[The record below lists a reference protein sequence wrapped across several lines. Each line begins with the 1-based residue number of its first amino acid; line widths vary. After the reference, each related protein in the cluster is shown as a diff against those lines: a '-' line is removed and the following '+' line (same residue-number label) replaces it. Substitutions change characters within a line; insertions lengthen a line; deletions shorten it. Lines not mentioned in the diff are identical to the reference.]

1 MAGRLAPGAWLGAY
15 EILAPIAAGGMGE
28 VYRARDPRLGRE
40 VAIKVVAE
48 GLVTNPDALARFE
61 REARAIAALSHPNI
75 VALHD
80 VGRDNGTAFAVME
93 LLDGESLDRRLA
105 AADLPWRTA
114 VDIAAAVADGLASAH
129 ARGIVHRDLKPG
141 NIFIRRDG
149 LVKIVDFGLATAA
162 AFQPTAA
169 AVAIETMPGVI
180 FGTVG
185 YMSPEQV
192 RGEPAD
198 ERSDI
203 FSLGCVLYEML
214 SRERPFRGDAAPEVF
229 AAILRDQPRD
239 LAAYGLGIPVRVE
252 ALVRRCLDKNPDH
265 RFQSARDLAFAL
277 RDVLS
282 DSGHPARAGA
292 SRAVRRGPR
301 AAALIILGV
310 LFVGTT
316 IFWLAGGAPLVFRR
330 SPSIRALAVLPLESA
345 SGDPQQDDFAETMTE
360 QLTTRLASLGSWRV
374 TSPAAAVRYR
384 GTRKTIAQIAAELG
398 VDAIVEGSVA
408 RQGSTVKVAAQLVE
422 ARTGRRIWGDAYEQG
437 IDNVLVLQNHL
448 VRAIARE
455 TDLRLAPDVSTRL
468 ASTPH
473 TVASAAYDAYVR
485 GRHAWDKRSEAAL
498 HDAIRFFQDSID
510 ADPTYAPA
518 YAGLADAYAQLGY
531 GSYASPEDTFPRAR
545 AAAEKALV
553 LDSSLAEGHASRG
566 YALMYYDWDFAA
578 AESEY
583 RRAIQLNP
591 SYAVAHQWYAY
602 LLTAMER
609 PFAAA
614 DAEISIAGSLDP
626 LSPAINT
633 DRAYISHYYGRND
646 DALHSVGLALEMDS
660 KFPPG
665 YFWLGRI
672 YTSQGRYSDAD
683 QAFHNLGPLRTWTPA
698 MAALGYMYGKA
709 GRQQDARAILAE
721 FDALTRHGRYA
732 SGYAIA
738 AIHAG
743 LGDRERVFQYLDA
756 AHREHSH
763 WLVWLKRDPRWDEFR
778 ADPRFENLVRK
789 IGLLPPTG
797 ATADGLGHDNA
808 RTSSRE

>member
-1 MAGRLAPGAWLGAY
+1 MRFAPGARLGAY
-15 EILAPIAAGGMGE
+15 EILTPIGAGGMGE
-28 VYRARDPRLGRE
+28 VYRARDTRLGRE
-40 VAIKVVAE
+40 VAIKVVTDS
-48 GLVTNPDALARFE
+48 LVTDPDALARFE

-80 VGRDNGTAFAVME
+80 VGRDNGAAFAVME

-105 AADLPWRTA
+105 TADLPWRTA
-114 VDIAAAVADGLASAH
+114 LDIAAAVAEGLASAH

-141 NIFIRRDG
+141 NIFITRDG
-149 LVKIVDFGLATAA
+149 LVKIVDFGLASDA
-162 AFQPTAA
+162 AFQRTAGG
-169 AVAIETMPGVI
+169 VTIETAPGVI
-180 FGTVG
+180 FGTIG

-198 ERSDI
+198 HRSDI

-214 SRERPFRGDAAPEVF
+214 ARERPFGGDSAPEVF
-229 AAILRDQPRD
+229 ARILRDQPHD
-239 LAAYGLGIPVRVE
+239 LAAHGRGIPARVE
-252 ALVRRCLDKNPDH
+252 ALVRRCLEKNPER

-282 DSGHPARAGA
+282 DSGHPTRAGGI
-292 SRAVRRGPR
+292 RGLGPR
-301 AAALIILGV
+301 LGVAPLMMLGV
-310 LFVGTT
+310 LVVVPT
-316 IFWLAGGAPLVFRR
+316 IFWLAGGTRVVFRR
-330 SPSIRALAVLPLESA
+330 STPIRALAVLPLESG
-345 SGDPQQDDFAETMTE
+345 SGDGQQRDFAETMTE
-360 QLTTRLASLGSWRV
+360 QLSARLASLGSWRV
-374 TSPAAAVRYR
+374 ASPAAALRYR
-384 GTRKTIAQIAAELG
+384 KTRKPIAQIAAELG
-398 VDAIVEGSVA
+398 VDAIVEGAVS
-408 RQGSTVKVAAQLVE
+408 RQGSSVKVAAQLVD
-422 ARTGRRIWGDAYEQG
+422 ARTGRRIWGDAYEEG
-437 IDNVLVLQNHL
+437 IDSVLVLQNHL
-448 VRAIARE
+448 VRAIVRE
-455 TDLRLAPDVSTRL
+455 TDLQLRPDVSTRL
-468 ASTPH
+468 ASTPRK
-473 TVASAAYDAYVR
+473 VSSEAYDAYVR
-485 GRHAWDKRSEAAL
+485 GRHAWDKRSESGL

-510 ADPTYAPA
+510 ADPTYALA

-531 GSYASPEDTFPRAR
+531 GSYVSPEDAFPRAR
-545 AAAEKALV
+545 AAAERALA
-553 LDSSLAEGHASRG
+553 LDSSLAEAHTSRG

-583 RRAIQLNP
+583 RQAIQLNP

-614 DAEISIAGSLDP
+614 DAEIAIAKALDP

-633 DRAYISHYYGRND
+633 DRAYISYYYGRNE
-646 DALHSVGLALEMDS
+646 DALHAVGLALEMDS
-660 KFPPG
+660 KFPLG

-683 QAFHNLGPLRTWTPA
+683 TAFHNLGPLRTWTPT

-709 GRQQDARAILAE
+709 GREQDAKAILAE
-721 FDALTRHGRYA
+721 FDTLTRHGRYA
-732 SGYAIA
+732 SAYAIA
-738 AIHAG
+738 AIYAG

-789 IGLLPPTG
+789 IGLP
-797 ATADGLGHDNA
+797 
-808 RTSSRE
+808 S